1 MNWTHIHPDF
11 KLNGQTYTIAEFT
24 TLAQQYLQSTQENER
39 DFGQLILDW
48 FDESPLMAVQTSGTT
63 GTPKLIDID
72 KQHMINSARAT
83 TDFFDLQARDSAL
96 LCMPVKYIAGKM
108 MWIRALVSGLHID
121 MVNPSSK
128 PLQNTQKHYNF
139 VAMVP
144 LQVENS
150 LSELHRVKKLLIGG
164 AKLDDSLRKKLL
176 ELPTACYETYA
187 MTETVTHIAAK
198 KIEEPHFSALPNVSF
213 STDNRTCLVID
224 APNVSRQ
231 TITTNDIVR
240 LIDDK
245 HFEWLGRIDNVINS
259 GGVKIFPE
267 KIENILA
274 DKISQRFFI
283 AGMPDKHLGEKVILV
298 IEGISS
304 PIDDSIFES
313 LHPYERPKN
322 IFFVQQFAET
332 PTGKIKRKQIVEKL
346 VN

>member
-1 MNWTHIHPDF
+1 MNWTHIHTDF

-48 FDESPLMAVQTSGTT
+48 FDESPLMTVQTSGTT
-63 GTPKLIDID
+63 GTPKRIQIEK
-72 KQHMINSARAT
+72 KQMINSARAT
-83 TDFFDLQARDSAL
+83 TDFFDLHAQDSAL

-128 PLQNTQKHYNF
+128 PLQNTHKHYDF

-176 ELPTACYETYA
+176 DLPTACYETYG
-187 MTETVTHIAAK
+187 MTETITHIAAK
-198 KIEEPHFSALPNVSF
+198 KIEETHFSALPNVSF

-267 KIENILA
+267 KIENILT

-298 IEGISS
+298 IEGVSS

-313 LHPYERPKN
+313 LHPYEKPKN
-322 IFFVQQFAET
+322 IFFIKQFTET